1 VIFGNFLGGSFIT
14 RVSEFLESMVN
25 VSEFLQSFHYLNGY
39 SVLLAFC

>member
-1 VIFGNFLGGSFIT
+1 VIFGIFLGGRFIT
-14 RVSEFLESMVN
+14 RVWLHECLVN